1 MTSSENCLILV
12 NSDEFNTVDIRKMLI
27 IRWTQS
33 IYKIQ
38 ENSVAQN
45 LRH

>member
-27 IRWTQS
+27 IRKMDTK
-33 IYKIQ
+33 YIQ
-38 ENSVAQN
+38 NS
-45 LRH
+45 RKFSCSES